1 MGLYIIQFIFIV
13 FFFFLLSIDV
23 SGMKEEKVSND
34 PAISDQKSTTECSM
48 LLAHGRSSEDPP
60 RGLGQMWVSVSG
72 RGLPHGRGHF
82 CFQESELIGSF
93 SRLDLDSEIREGP
106 VSQSRGS

>member
-1 MGLYIIQFIFIV
+1 
-13 FFFFLLSIDV
+13 
-23 SGMKEEKVSND
+23 MKEEKVSND

-72 RGLPHGRGHF
+72 RGHF

-106 VSQSRGS
+106 VSQSMGS

>member
-1 MGLYIIQFIFIV
+1 MDLYIIKFIFIV
-13 FFFFLLSIDV
+13 FFFLPSIDV
-23 SGMKEEKVSND
+23 SGMKREKVSND

-48 LLAHGRSSEDPP
+48 LLAQGRSSEDPP
-60 RGLGQMWVSVSG
+60 QGLGQTWVSVSG

-93 SRLDLDSEIREGP
+93 SRLDLDSEIRESP